1 MTARKYVGL
10 ALPMYG
16 RVRYF
21 HSGAGHVMGEVDQM
35 AAVVEV
41 WLL

>member
-35 AAVVEV
+35 AAMVEV